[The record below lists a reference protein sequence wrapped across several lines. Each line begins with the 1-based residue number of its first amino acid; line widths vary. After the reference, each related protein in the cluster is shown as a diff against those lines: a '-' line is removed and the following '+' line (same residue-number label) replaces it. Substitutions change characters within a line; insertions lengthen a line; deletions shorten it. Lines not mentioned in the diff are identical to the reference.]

1 MNLPALYTLFTSA
14 LLSPKVVF
22 SQQSTILFPSLCS
35 VEHKHVFI
43 FIIFHNKM
51 FFVVFFFYYYFY
63 AFFNLHVNQLL
74 EGGKTHMC
82 SRPVVTFMKTQKGK
96 RLKKKHPTS
105 TKLLGSRENIY
116 KELQPYEA
124 KKLSLYPFYQ
134 NYRVG
139 ATYLK

>member
-51 FFVVFFFYYYFY
+51 FFVVVFFIIIFMLFLIYMLISCLKVEKHTC
-63 AFFNLHVNQLL
+63 A
-74 EGGKTHMC
+74 
-82 SRPVVTFMKTQKGK
+82 VVQSIHENSK
-96 RLKKKHPTS
+96 RKKIKKKTS
-105 TKLLGSRENIY
+105 YINKATWISREH
-116 KELQPYEA
+116 L
-124 KKLSLYPFYQ
+124 
-134 NYRVG
+134 
-139 ATYLK
+139 

>member
-96 RLKKKHPTS
+96 RLKKNILHQQSYLDLERTFIKS
-105 TKLLGSRENIY
+105 YNLTKPKSFHCIHFIKITGLGPHI
-116 KELQPYEA
+116 
-124 KKLSLYPFYQ
+124 
-134 NYRVG
+134 
-139 ATYLK
+139 

>member
-1 MNLPALYTLFTSA
+1 
-14 LLSPKVVF
+14 
-22 SQQSTILFPSLCS
+22 
-35 VEHKHVFI
+35 
-43 FIIFHNKM
+43 
-51 FFVVFFFYYYFY
+51 
-63 AFFNLHVNQLL
+63 
-74 EGGKTHMC
+74 MC

-96 RLKKKHPTS
+96 RFKKKHPTS